1 MAAVADGMPVWHH
14 STCMA
19 GLTLFLCLLREVW
32 VLGGHLLPAGGLYW
46 QQHHD
51 PDCGWPVNEGTA
63 VAIAGI

>member
-1 MAAVADGMPVWHH
+1 
-14 STCMA
+14 MA